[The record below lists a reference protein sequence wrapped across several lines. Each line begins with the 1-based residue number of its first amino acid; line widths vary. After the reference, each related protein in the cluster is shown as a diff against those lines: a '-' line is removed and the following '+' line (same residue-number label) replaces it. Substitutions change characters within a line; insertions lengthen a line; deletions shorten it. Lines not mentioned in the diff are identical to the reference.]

1 MFLETLEAADLR
13 KYIVYGLGVFV
24 TIAAVWL
31 AATDGS
37 GGGACSWLQGCHI
50 FSCQNGSRV
59 GSMEQ

>member
-1 MFLETLEAADLR
+1 MFLKPLEAADLR

-37 GGGACSWLQGCHI
+37 GGGACSHM

-59 GSMEQ
+59 GSREQ

>member
-1 MFLETLEAADLR
+1 MFFKTLEAADLR

-37 GGGACSWLQGCHI
+37 GGGG
-50 FSCQNGSRV
+50 
-59 GSMEQ
+59 M